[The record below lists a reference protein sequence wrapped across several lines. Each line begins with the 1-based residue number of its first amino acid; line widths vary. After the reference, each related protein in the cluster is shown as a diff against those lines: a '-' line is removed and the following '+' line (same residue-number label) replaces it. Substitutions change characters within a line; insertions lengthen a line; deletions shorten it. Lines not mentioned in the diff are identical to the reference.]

1 MTISISHLFL
11 IPDNSNWSSLIR
23 TYNDRFMFYMMTE
36 LLWKSYNTHQYL
48 SISRFIRIMEGLF
61 CFFLKKLIYRQSK
74 QAWTSVIILNIQK
87 RGFLM
92 FSGGKE
98 IKHWTIKSVN
108 NQQNL
113 TFIFFLIGRHNGRNL
128 PDMLCKEG
136 VFKNSQNSQ
145 NSQEYSCVR
154 VFFK

>member
-1 MTISISHLFL
+1 MTISISNLFS

-74 QAWTSVIILNIQK
+74 QAWTSVTILNIQK

-98 IKHWTIKSVN
+98 IKH
-108 NQQNL
+108 
-113 TFIFFLIGRHNGRNL
+113 
-128 PDMLCKEG
+128 
-136 VFKNSQNSQ
+136 
-145 NSQEYSCVR
+145 
-154 VFFK
+154 

>member
-1 MTISISHLFL
+1 
-11 IPDNSNWSSLIR
+11 
-23 TYNDRFMFYMMTE
+23 
-36 LLWKSYNTHQYL
+36 
-48 SISRFIRIMEGLF
+48 
-61 CFFLKKLIYRQSK
+61 
-74 QAWTSVIILNIQK
+74 
-87 RGFLM
+87 M
-92 FSGGKE
+92 FSGGIE

-108 NQQNL
+108 NQQDL
-113 TFIFFLIGRHNGRNL
+113 TFIFFLIGRHNGRSL